1 MRRPRCWSTPHW
13 QAIESGKRVSCLP
26 PLDFWDL
33 GFSPAFFFGKDSW
46 VWSGFLGMAL
56 GGDARS
62 NPQLR
67 WPRHRAKG
75 PRWQRRKQANPTGDA
90 EASGRAVTKGFR
102 LRSMK
107 DASGRPH
114 QKQSFRKDCE
124 IKLYPFSATIS
135 RRPDRSI
142 GSGFLEACPR
152 TCGKRPGPS
161 ARAFCK
167 AKAKAA
173 AFAKATL
180 LWSGCA
186 AERWIMAAA
195 VLMFIF
201 TTLVLYLYFCKVQ
214 TTLLCELFGVFQ
226 LPTLSFFWPDTQCLK
241 YPNVGTI
248 PYIECLGCDYSIKS
262 LNFWKFISWF
272 NQSLNFKDVLWFFPP
287 ANSLGKWYPKWTA
300 SFCSSMG
307 GKPPPTTWFF
317 VTFLGWWKRDPFNGE
332 SWPPNRGWKG
342 RGLNHLD
349 STTVSGSLN
358 RW

>member
-1 MRRPRCWSTPHW
+1 
-13 QAIESGKRVSCLP
+13 
-26 PLDFWDL
+26 
-33 GFSPAFFFGKDSW
+33 
-46 VWSGFLGMAL
+46 MAL

-62 NPQLR
+62 TNPQLR
-67 WPRHRAKG
+67 WPHHRAKG

-107 DASGRPH
+107 DAFGRPR
-114 QKQSFRKDCE
+114 QRQSFRKDCE

-173 AFAKATL
+173 AKAAKATL

-186 AERWIMAAA
+186 SERWIMAAT

-226 LPTLSFFWPDTQCLK
+226 LPTLSLLFWPDTQCLN
-241 YPNVGTI
+241 YPNVGNI
-248 PYIECLGCDYSIKS
+248 PYIECLGCDYSII
-262 LNFWKFISWF
+262 FKFPKIHLLI
-272 NQSLNFKDVLWFFPP
+272 QSVIKLQRCLVIFSPRE
-287 ANSLGKWYPKWTA
+287 
-300 SFCSSMG
+300 
-307 GKPPPTTWFF
+307 
-317 VTFLGWWKRDPFNGE
+317 FLGEMIPKMNGIFLFFNGWQTTTYHVILCDLFGMVKT
-332 SWPPNRGWKG
+332 WPFQWRIVTSK
-342 RGLNHLD
+342 
-349 STTVSGSLN
+349 
-358 RW
+358 

>member
-1 MRRPRCWSTPHW
+1 
-13 QAIESGKRVSCLP
+13 
-26 PLDFWDL
+26 
-33 GFSPAFFFGKDSW
+33 
-46 VWSGFLGMAL
+46 MAL

-62 NPQLR
+62 TNPPR

-226 LPTLSFFWPDTQCLK
+226 LPTLSLLFFLTRHSMPKVPKCRYYTIHWVFGLWLFHKIFKFLKIHLLIQSVIKLQRCLVIFS
-241 YPNVGTI
+241 PR
-248 PYIECLGCDYSIKS
+248 E
-262 LNFWKFISWF
+262 
-272 NQSLNFKDVLWFFPP
+272 
-287 ANSLGKWYPKWTA
+287 
-300 SFCSSMG
+300 
-307 GKPPPTTWFF
+307 
-317 VTFLGWWKRDPFNGE
+317 FLGEMIPKMNGIFLFFNGWQTTTYHVILCDLFGMVKT
-332 SWPPNRGWKG
+332 WPFQWRIVTSK
-342 RGLNHLD
+342 
-349 STTVSGSLN
+349 
-358 RW
+358 